1 AEVIVV
7 IIAMETAKD
16 KSWHNIWLEC
26 YSVLVIQA
34 FKNVFLISWPLRRY
48 RLTCFSFCNHITFVY
63 SHVYREGN
71 SCIDKLVN
79 FGITFKFYSFGWN
92 SIPDIVRDDFLGN
105 RFFLLN
111 YRF

>member
-1 AEVIVV
+1 
-7 IIAMETAKD
+7 METAKD

-34 FKNVFLISWPLRRY
+34 FKNVFLISWPLR
-48 RLTCFSFCNHITFVY
+48 
-63 SHVYREGN
+63 REGN

-111 YRF
+111 YRFC